1 MHFDSFTIPEGGL
14 QAMQKRKK
22 SRKDSNKKEIRV
34 QEKKTDIRFI
44 FVSSTLAVSDER
56 QWNPWLCKVI
66 INQAMLINI

>member
-1 MHFDSFTIPEGGL
+1 MHFDSLTIPEGGL

-66 INQAMLINI
+66 INQATLINI